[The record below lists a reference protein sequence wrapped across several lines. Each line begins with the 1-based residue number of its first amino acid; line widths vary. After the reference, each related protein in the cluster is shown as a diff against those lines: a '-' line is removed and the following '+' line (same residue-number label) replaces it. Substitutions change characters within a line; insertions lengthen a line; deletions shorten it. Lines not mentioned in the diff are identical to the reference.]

1 VVSRTQRMALLTL
14 STLPTNGCNAAL
26 SLSIV
31 TCEVEIWQGCLTVGC
46 GDGKTAPP
54 LFCGWARPGACAWAT
69 LATAASG
76 RERVNEHNRE
86 VSTVIV

>member
-31 TCEVEIWQGCLTVGC
+31 TCDVEIWQGCLTVGC
-46 GDGKTAPP
+46 GDGKNGSTP
-54 LFCGWARPGACAWAT
+54 LLWLGPAR
-69 LATAASG
+69 
-76 RERVNEHNRE
+76 RVRVGHAGDGGEW
-86 VSTVIV
+86 S